1 MSEKLLPLA
10 ATGLV
15 LVLSGVSAISLLVAL
30 DAQKKNEAL
39 AVTIANQGKL
49 IEGLSASNNQAYGKI
64 TELDAGMIAMAKIQ
78 RLDGEQ
84 LGKMMAL
91 ELAEMRRAATPP
103 KEDSAPALKVK
114 AEVPSSGVAQR
125 GESQQASKS
134 VNQEPALT
142 QAKPVPPVPATAAPA
157 TPAVAG
163 SEPSDAGNP
172 FEVLLAQAAAEE
184 KAKSPEPEASPAKAQ
199 ALTVAQATPLTMEKI
214 DTLLV
219 QRVSANWV
227 KPSEDV
233 TGLRTELLMKM
244 GRDGSM
250 ASVEVTK
257 SSGNKAF
264 DGSAVVALK
273 NIGRMPE
280 VAQVDQ
286 STYEKAYKSRSIV
299 FSPEML
305 GN

>member
-15 LVLSGVSAISLLVAL
+15 LVLSGVSGISLLVAL
-30 DAQKKNEAL
+30 DAQKKNEAQ
-39 AVTIANQGKL
+39 AVTIASQDKL
-49 IEGLSASNNQAYGKI
+49 IEGLTTSLNQSYGKLM
-64 TELDAGMIAMAKIQ
+64 ELDAGMIAMAKIQ

-84 LGKMMAL
+84 LSKVMAL

-103 KEDSAPALKVK
+103 KDDSAPALKVK
-114 AEVPSSGVAQR
+114 AEVQPSGVAQR
-125 GESQQASKS
+125 SESQQ
-134 VNQEPALT
+134 VG
-142 QAKPVPPVPATAAPA
+142 KPSSREQAPA
-157 TPAVAG
+157 MAQTIAPAPAPAPASADVG
-163 SEPSDAGNP
+163 SAPVDASNP
-172 FEVLLAQAAAEE
+172 FEELLAEAAAEDKT
-184 KAKSPEPEASPAKAQ
+184 KAPEPAKAKPE

-250 ASVEVTK
+250 ASVELTK

-264 DGSAVVALK
+264 DSSAVVALK